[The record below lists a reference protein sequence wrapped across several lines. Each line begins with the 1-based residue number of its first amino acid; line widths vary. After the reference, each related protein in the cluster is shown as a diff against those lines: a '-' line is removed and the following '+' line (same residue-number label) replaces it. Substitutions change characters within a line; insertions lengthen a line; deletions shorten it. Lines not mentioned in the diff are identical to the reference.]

1 MKIKLLL
8 IDDDRISLLIAKKY
22 LSDHCIK
29 ELVEEIIAFTEAEDA
44 LKLLKQAKSDQD
56 QCLFWILLDVNMP
69 KINGWEFLKLVEKY
83 KLKNL
88 LKVAMLTSSISEVD
102 KSTAKSF
109 DTVHGFFTKPLTQE
123 KCEEFKALINQ
134 QTS

>member
-22 LSDHCIK
+22 LTNHGIK

-44 LKLLKQAKSDQD
+44 LKLLKQTKSNQD
-56 QCLFWILLDVNMP
+56 QNLFWILLDINMP
-69 KINGWEFLKLVEKY
+69 NINGWEFLKLVEKN

-88 LKVAMLTSSISEVD
+88 LKVVMLTSSISEVD
-102 KSTAKSF
+102 KSMATSF
-109 DTVHGFFTKPLTQE
+109 DMVHGFFTKPLTQE
-123 KCEEFKALINQ
+123 KCEEFKALINRKAN
-134 QTS
+134 